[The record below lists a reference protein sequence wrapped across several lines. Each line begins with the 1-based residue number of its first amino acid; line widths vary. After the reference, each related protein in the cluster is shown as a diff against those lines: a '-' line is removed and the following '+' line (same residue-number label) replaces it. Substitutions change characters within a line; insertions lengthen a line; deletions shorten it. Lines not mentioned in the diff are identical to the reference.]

1 MAAASA
7 FKPSEGRAWSQGGSP
22 TGPLAGLR
30 GRVGA
35 SPTQRIISL
44 PLSPDAMEVVLLFL
58 CGLLAPAVLASG
70 EYPSGPGSTGW
81 QPQPFLMEGPGPVGH
96 SGWGV

>member
-1 MAAASA
+1 
-7 FKPSEGRAWSQGGSP
+7 
-22 TGPLAGLR
+22 
-30 GRVGA
+30 
-35 SPTQRIISL
+35 
-44 PLSPDAMEVVLLFL
+44 MEVVLLFL

-96 SGWGV
+96 SGWGALRFYLSDQLLCL